1 MKLYKYKALPYKKD
15 NLNEGELKQVEYCKD
30 IILNNRLFMTPR
42 EILNDPLEGMAVPI
56 ELGISGSGIYASL
69 GMLHPFVEEKINQYR
84 ILSLSANARSPL
96 MWAHYANN
104 YAGVCFEFEL
114 DINLNNIHKVSY
126 IDHQFDTLYEPSDG
140 EFYKAIE
147 KSLVFKSKNWSYE
160 EEYRIISKS
169 NESFFHFD
177 QSELTGIIIGNRSL
191 CAQELVSWATKGN
204 IPIYYTFTSTQ
215 NYEINIINKSPNTLI
230 IGDDTL
236 DNIPHH

>member
-1 MKLYKYKALPYKKD
+1 MIPQKK
-15 NLNEGELKQVEYCKD
+15 N
-30 IILNNRLFMTPR
+30 
-42 EILNDPLEGMAVPI
+42 
-56 ELGISGSGIYASL
+56 
-69 GMLHPFVEEKINQYR
+69 FVEQLK
-84 ILSLSANARSPL
+84 
-96 MWAHYANN
+96 
-104 YAGVCFEFEL
+104 
-114 DINLNNIHKVSY
+114 
-126 IDHQFDTLYEPSDG
+126 
-140 EFYKAIE
+140 KA
-147 KSLVFKSKNWSYE
+147 FFA
-160 EEYRIISKS
+160 KS

>member
-1 MKLYKYKALPYKKD
+1 MIPQKK
-15 NLNEGELKQVEYCKD
+15 N
-30 IILNNRLFMTPR
+30 
-42 EILNDPLEGMAVPI
+42 
-56 ELGISGSGIYASL
+56 
-69 GMLHPFVEEKINQYR
+69 FVEQ
-84 ILSLSANARSPL
+84 L
-96 MWAHYANN
+96 
-104 YAGVCFEFEL
+104 
-114 DINLNNIHKVSY
+114 
-126 IDHQFDTLYEPSDG
+126 
-140 EFYKAIE
+140 
-147 KSLVFKSKNWSYE
+147 KSKNWSYE

>member
-1 MKLYKYKALPYKKD
+1 MKLYKYKSLPHKK
-15 NLNEGELKQVEYCKD
+15 ELTAEEKEQLEYCKD
-30 IILNNRLFMTPR
+30 ILLNHRLFMAPR
-42 EILNDPLEGMAVPI
+42 ETLNDPFEGMAIPI
-56 ELGISGSGIYASL
+56 SLSICGSGSFGSL
-69 GMLHPFVEEKINQYR
+69 GLPHPLVEDRMNQYR
-84 ILSLSANARSPL
+84 ILSLSANPKNPI

-104 YAGVCFEFEL
+104 YSGVCFEFEF
-114 DINLNNIHKVSY
+114 NNNFENIHKVSY
-126 IDHQFDTLYEPSDG
+126 IEHQYDTIYDPTEE
-140 EFYKAIE
+140 EFRRAIE
-147 KSLVFKSKNWSYE
+147 KSLLRKSKNWSYE